1 MALYIFQFGLLQP
14 IASVVNSQW
23 PVAVFTIGL
32 LFIMLL
38 NNKFIIKDYVMLFL
52 AIFSTYFMINAL
64 VYKESSF
71 IILPVFI
78 EFLFKSF
85 SGFIIG
91 SLDTDGEF
99 LYEAFLKVAL
109 LNFLVIGLHPSVS
122 FLDSMNYMR
131 FGYAMAPSVIMFLF
145 AFFDKKEHKLLWLL
159 ATITSFL
166 LTVAYGSRGAL
177 VVFFVLGLFVFL
189 FSKRIPLSSK
199 LTIMALGILIVILV
213 IRYDLIVKT
222 IDYVYY
228 DLGVKTYA
236 LIKFRKMF
244 TRGFWEASSG
254 RDKIYKRL
262 WSHIVQKP
270 TVGNGIGFA
279 QKVSGFTSHNLFL
292 QVLLESGLIGL
303 LLWSCIWVYS
313 IKKYKNMA
321 IQKENGFYKITTL
334 LISVSLGRLL
344 FSSDIWLRPEY
355 WFTLSMLI
363 NFEPKQQNIQESLSY
378 NN

>member
-14 IASVVNSQW
+14 TASVVNSQW

-64 VYKESSF
+64 VYKERSF
-71 IILPVFI
+71 IILLVFI

-85 SGFIIG
+85 SGFLIG

-213 IRYDLIVKT
+213 
-222 IDYVYY
+222 
-228 DLGVKTYA
+228 
-236 LIKFRKMF
+236 
-244 TRGFWEASSG
+244 
-254 RDKIYKRL
+254 
-262 WSHIVQKP
+262 
-270 TVGNGIGFA
+270 
-279 QKVSGFTSHNLFL
+279 
-292 QVLLESGLIGL
+292 
-303 LLWSCIWVYS
+303 
-313 IKKYKNMA
+313 
-321 IQKENGFYKITTL
+321 
-334 LISVSLGRLL
+334 
-344 FSSDIWLRPEY
+344 
-355 WFTLSMLI
+355 
-363 NFEPKQQNIQESLSY
+363 
-378 NN
+378 